1 MDTKKEVLEF
11 GKSKLNQWKGM
22 IEELELQLSL
32 GKAEAKDVIK
42 SEKKNFSKFFNQ
54 QKAQFKQT
62 ESKISEQRISL
73 VRKLTEL
80 NGALNA
86 EMPTAERTY
95 ETRRKGNMRLV
106 HEAEYL
112 IRTVYKDAG
121 DRVTNQLNEL
131 KEVLDAYRVDLAL
144 TEFDNREKIEAD
156 QKALVESLDKTIAM
170 LDEENSSDGKSLEHF
185 MDEISQSFDHLKQA
199 FSEIIK

>member
-42 SEKKNFSKFFNQ
+42 EEQKNFSKFFNQ
-54 QKAQFKQT
+54 QKAQFKKAET
-62 ESKISEQRISL
+62 KMAEQRLSL
-73 VRKLTEL
+73 ARKLSEL
-80 NGALNA
+80 SGALHA
-86 EMPTAERTY
+86 EAPEEKRTY
-95 ETRRKGNMRLV
+95 ESRRKQIMKLV

-112 IRTVYKDAG
+112 IRTVYKDAS
-121 DRVTNQLNEL
+121 DTITQEFDSL
-131 KEVLDAYRVDLAL
+131 KDALDSYRIQLAL
-144 TEFDNREKIEAD
+144 SEFTTREDVNASQNALMEALEN
-156 QKALVESLDKTIAM
+156 AITFLDK
-170 LDEENSSDGKSLEHF
+170 ENSKDGKSLQHF

-199 FSEIIK
+199 FTEIIK